1 MAERSVDLGWLRIF
15 LEVGRSGSL
24 SSAALALGLTQPG
37 VSYQIRRIEEQMGV
51 SLFHR
56 QHRGVKLSPEGQR
69 LFEIVEKAVGGVD
82 MLVRS
87 FRAEAERPSVRL
99 RTDYAFS
106 ALWLIPRMHAFR
118 LLHPEVDIQI
128 VATQRLDRGAPESS
142 DIVVVFGARN
152 EFGPGATLLLPEK
165 VVPICTRGFADRH
178 GPFTDPSQLARA
190 TLVHLDSDM
199 PSPWFDW
206 ESYLAAFGI
215 ARDSYA
221 GRGDLRFNTYSLVVQ
236 AALSEQGVAIG
247 WMGLIDSLLT
257 ARTLVTAG
265 PMLEAP
271 GRGYWLLP
279 PAAPSL
285 HAERLA
291 QWLLSEAAIA
301 QTRSLTL
308 P

>member
-1 MAERSVDLGWLRIF
+1 MAERLVDLGWLRIF
-15 LEVGRSGSL
+15 MEVGRSGSL
-24 SSAALALGLTQPG
+24 SSAALSLGLTQPA

-51 SLFHR
+51 SLFRR

-69 LFEIVEKAVGGVD
+69 LFELVEKAVGGVD
-82 MLVRS
+82 MMVRS

-128 VATQRLDRGAPESS
+128 VATQRLDRGAPESG
-142 DIVVVFGARN
+142 DIAVFFGARN
-152 EFGPGATLLLPEK
+152 EFGRGATLLLPEK
-165 VVPICTRGFADRH
+165 VVPICTRGFAERH
-178 GPFTDPSQLARA
+178 GPFTEPLQLARA
-190 TLVHLDSDM
+190 TLVHLDSEM

-206 ESYLAAFGI
+206 ESYLSAFGI

-247 WMGLIDSLLT
+247 WMGLVDSLLG

-271 GRGYWLLP
+271 ERGYWLLP
-279 PAAPSL
+279 PAAPSP

-291 QWLLSEAAIA
+291 QWLLVEAAIA
-301 QTRSLTL
+301 QPQSLT
-308 P
+308 PP

>member
-1 MAERSVDLGWLRIF
+1 MAERLVDLGWLRIF

-24 SSAALALGLTQPG
+24 SAAAAALGLTQPA

-51 SLFHR
+51 ALFRR
-56 QHRGVKLSPEGQR
+56 QHRGVELSPEGQR

-82 MLVRS
+82 NLVRS
-87 FRAEAERPSVRL
+87 FRVEAERPSVRL

-128 VATQRLDRGAPESS
+128 VATQRLDRGAPESG
-142 DIVVVFGARN
+142 DISVFFGTRS
-152 EFGPGATLLLPEK
+152 EFGPAATLLLPEK
-165 VVPICTRGFADRH
+165 VVPICTRGFEERH
-178 GPFTDPSQLARA
+178 GPFTDPSQLAGT
-190 TLVHLDSDM
+190 TLVHLDSEM
-199 PSPWFDW
+199 PSLWFDW
-206 ESYLAAFGI
+206 ESYLSAFGI
-215 ARDSYA
+215 ARDAYA

-247 WMGLIDSLLT
+247 WMGLVDSLLT

-271 GRGYWLLP
+271 ERGYWLLP
-279 PAAPSL
+279 PLEPNP
-285 HAERLA
+285 HAEQLA
-291 QWLLSEAAIA
+291 QWLLAEAAAGQSRAI
-301 QTRSLTL
+301 
-308 P
+308 PM